1 MPGWS
6 ATAWRWAPTI
16 VTMWYGERGPRG
28 RRSAMG
34 FGKHKTPRP
43 ANAGCKLSS
52 APAIFGKGRPPTGRR
67 AWGWLGYPVAKKEG
81 RKSPVGGEVERPSL
95 LILGWSGGAH
105 RRPCQAPHGCGGR
118 VAGDGGETRPPLL
131 LGWGAGARDAT
142 LANRRRGGTATIIC
156 HCCKSRCKC
165 AGPTR
170 TFGQRSQNARKRK
183 NNYAVAAASCEST

>member
-1 MPGWS
+1 MRKGNCDRAGMVGNCLALGPDNCDNVVRGKG
-6 ATAWRWAPTI
+6 AA
-16 VTMWYGERGPRG
+16 GEKECNGLWVAQDPPPCQ
-28 RRSAMG
+28 RS
-34 FGKHKTPRP
+34 
-43 ANAGCKLSS
+43 
-52 APAIFGKGRPPTGRR
+52 AIFGKGRPPTGRR